1 MARCGTQMIGNAA
14 IIWRSDTMRDTL
26 SFKGAYNPMKI
37 AAFIKSAALV
47 TAVALIPA
55 TTAGMAQ
62 VDGRAGPEFAK
73 LFATYHRIKASYVE
87 KVDDEA
93 LIRGAIDGMLSS
105 LDPHS
110 AYLDGSDL
118 QRLETMIDG
127 NYSGLGLSVVMDD
140 GAVKVISP
148 FRGSPADKMGIK
160 AGDYITHL
168 DGTLIYGGSLD
179 DAVTQMRGAEGTS
192 IQLTIFRPGRDEPFE
207 VDVTRGVIELEPV
220 THELQSGNIG
230 VITVNEFSRDVGN
243 DVHSAWQDIQQ
254 EAAGRVNGLVLDLRS
269 NPGGSLD
276 EAVALSDLFLDKGRI
291 VSQRGRARGETLL
304 YDAET
309 VFRGDIAAD
318 VPVIVLIDA
327 GSASA
332 SEIVAGALQDH
343 RRALIM
349 GERSFG
355 KGSVQTL
362 LPLGRDAALKL
373 TTARYYTPAGHS
385 VQEGGIKPDI
395 AIPQLSDPD
404 MAKRSKYV
412 TRESDLRGHLV
423 NELAIEDEALEA
435 DKSDDPRFQLTATEL
450 EEQGIEDFQLYYAL
464 ETLRRTTTSSV
475 ALRD

>member
-1 MARCGTQMIGNAA
+1 
-14 IIWRSDTMRDTL
+14 
-26 SFKGAYNPMKI
+26 MKI
-37 AAFIKSAALV
+37 AALLQSAALV
-47 TAVALIPA
+47 TAVALIPT
-55 TTAGMAQ
+55 TTASLAQ
-62 VDGRAGPEFAK
+62 VEARSAPEFQK
-73 LFATYHRIKASYVE
+73 LFATYQRIKNSYVE
-87 KVDDEA
+87 DVTDEK
-93 LIRGAIDGMLSS
+93 LVRGAIDGMLAS

-110 AYLDGSDL
+110 GYLDGSDL
-118 QRLETMIDG
+118 QRLNTMIDG

-140 GAVKVISP
+140 GAVKIISP
-148 FRGSPADKMGIK
+148 FRGSPAEEAGLK

-168 DGTLIYGGSLD
+168 DGDLIYGGDLD
-179 DAVTQMRGAEGTS
+179 DAVSRMRGQAGTS
-192 IQLTIFRPGRDEPFE
+192 IQLTVFRPGRDEPFD

-220 THELQSGNIG
+220 THTVEAGNIG
-230 VITVNEFSRDVGN
+230 VISVNEFSADVGS
-243 DVHSAWQDIQQ
+243 DVYNAWNEIRK
-254 EAAGRVNGLVLDLRS
+254 EVAGRPAGLVLDLRS

-309 VFRGDIAAD
+309 MFRGDMAAG

-349 GERSFG
+349 GDRSFG
-355 KGSVQTL
+355 KGSVQSL
-362 LPLGRDAALKL
+362 LPLGPDAALKL

-395 AIPQLSDPD
+395 EVPQLSDPD
-404 MAKRSKYV
+404 LAKRAKYV
-412 TRESDLRGHLV
+412 MRESDLRGHLV
-423 NELAIEDEALEA
+423 NELGIKDEEVEKDTLE
-435 DKSDDPRFQLTATEL
+435 DPRFQLTAEQL
-450 EEQGIEDFQLYYAL
+450 EEQGVDDFQLHYAL
-464 ETLRRTTTSSV
+464 ETLRRTTRSSV